1 MNVINATTH
10 ANTKLGRELGMC
22 RDKKVGTAVAKRRIR
37 RQVRQLLAMELRGEV
52 HQLHVDAAALAAELT
67 VARRSVDRMVNNIT
81 KELNR
86 PIEPTKKADRQI
98 VVTRKLAGDPFKRKH
113 IEVALLVA

>member
-10 ANTKLGRELGMC
+10 ANTQLVWELESC
-22 RDKKVGTAVAKRRIR
+22 RANKAGTAAVKRRIR
-37 RQVRQLLAMELRGEV
+37 RQMRQRLAAELRGEM
-52 HQLHVDAAALAAELT
+52 HQIHVDAAALSAELT

-86 PIEPTKKADRQI
+86 QIEPTKKADRQI
-98 VVTRKLAGDPFKRKH
+98 VVTRKLAGDSFKRKH
-113 IEVALLVA
+113 IEIAVLVA